1 MEQQLLDRIEV
12 LRYQLYILS
21 KGKDLVDPEVV
32 QVSQELDRILNEYYR
47 SNTYYRFRKV
57 G

>member
-1 MEQQLLDRIEV
+1 MEQQLLSQIEE

-21 KGKDLVDPEVV
+21 KGKELADPEVV
-32 QVSQELDRILNEYYR
+32 QVSQELDRLLNAFYKENDYYG
-47 SNTYYRFRKV
+47 FRKV

>member
-1 MEQQLLDRIEV
+1 MEQLLSQIEV

-21 KGKDLVDPEVV
+21 KGKELADPEVV
-32 QVSQELDRILNEYYR
+32 QVSQELDRLLNEYHK
-47 SNTYYRFRKV
+47 SNNYYGFRKV